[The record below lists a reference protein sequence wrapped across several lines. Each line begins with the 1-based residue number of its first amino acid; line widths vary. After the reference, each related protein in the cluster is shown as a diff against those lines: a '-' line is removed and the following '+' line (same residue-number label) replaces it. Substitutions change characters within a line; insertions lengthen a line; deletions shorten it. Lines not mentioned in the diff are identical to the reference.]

1 MVNREFVAKF
11 LAFMEKEGY
20 MVTAQNKYLVT
31 LRALIG
37 YAYTDGIHD
46 NDRATQCFSKR
57 KLRKRQG
64 CRDLSDFRRVAS
76 LV

>member
-1 MVNREFVAKF
+1 
-11 LAFMEKEGY
+11 MEKEGY

-46 NDRATQCFSKR
+46 NGPCDPVFFK
-57 KLRKRQG
+57 KEN
-64 CRDLSDFRRVAS
+64 
-76 LV
+76 